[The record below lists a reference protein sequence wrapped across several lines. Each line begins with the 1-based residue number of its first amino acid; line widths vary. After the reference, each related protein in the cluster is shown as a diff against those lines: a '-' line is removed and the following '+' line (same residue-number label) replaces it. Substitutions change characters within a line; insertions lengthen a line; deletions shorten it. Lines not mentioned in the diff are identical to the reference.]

1 MKLLLGTQNR
11 GKIRELEEL
20 IGDGD
25 VRITTPFEEGVGLPV
40 EETGTT
46 FHENASIK
54 AKTYAARS
62 GLVTLADDSGL
73 VVDALDGAPGVY
85 SARYAG
91 LQVSDRDHYELLL
104 ENLAGVP
111 DDRRSARFVS
121 VVAIAT
127 PDGKIELCEGA
138 CEGIVGTRPEGEGG
152 FGYDPVFYIP
162 ELGKTMAQLT
172 LEEKNRISHRSRA
185 FRKAAPVV
193 ERVLR
198 EWDAR

>member
-1 MKLLLGTQNR
+1 MSQRLKLLLGTQNR

-127 PDGKIELCEGA
+127 PDGKDRAMRRGL
-138 CEGIVGTRPEGEGG
+138 RRYS
-152 FGYDPVFYIP
+152 GYPS
-162 ELGKTMAQLT
+162 GRRR
-172 LEEKNRISHRSRA
+172 RIR
-185 FRKAAPVV
+185 
-193 ERVLR
+193 L
-198 EWDAR
+198 

>member
-25 VRITTPFEEGVGLPV
+25 VRITTPFEEGVDLPV
-40 EETGTT
+40 EETGAT

-127 PDGKIELCEGA
+127 PAGNIELCEGT

-162 ELGKTMAQLT
+162 ELEKTMAQLT